1 MDNLMN
7 VVSNSSTQN
16 AIEGQVMTVAE
27 AQANLNAVI
36 LNKKSTK
43 KQLEDAVMALQEAQ
57 AREAAVEPDKGE
69 EAVDWTNK
77 RTGEVFSFT
86 GIAAKLVNRNGD
98 ITWSEVAD
106 YVREMQAKF
115 GKDKKNIDHCV
126 RVNKNGKTFFSYNE
140 HGCWYVNIFHPELKK
155 GMELQRAL
163 ALLRGTKFNALP
175 TRNPATG
182 EAQLNFSK
190 AINFQ
195 AGERHDTSELTF

>member
-1 MDNLMN
+1 MN

-27 AQANLNAVI
+27 AQA
-36 LNKKSTK
+36 
-43 KQLEDAVMALQEAQ
+43 
-57 AREAAVEPDKGE
+57 REAAQPAVEPDKGE
-69 EAVDWTNK
+69 EMVDWTNK
-77 RTGEVFSFT
+77 RTGEVFT
-86 GIAAKLVNRNGD
+86 LTRYAASLADRNGD

-106 YVREMQAKF
+106 YVREMQARF

-155 GMELQRAL
+155 GMEKQRAL

-182 EAQLNFSK
+182 DAQLNFSK